1 MSKLKKLITDFVDTD
16 DFVRD
21 KIRKNNMQGIFYFSL
36 LAVPV
41 NIFHIISFYTNLEE
55 VGSAGYNWGI
65 GIICSHVASMLF
77 FTVTGIVFYFQRKK
91 REIRRKLID
100 NYLYLIFFFM
110 LMLGVIIV
118 SIDQMVTPAITPFL
132 IFCAVISL
140 IILITPVISIPF
152 FITSYFLFSYSI
164 AIYQTNQEIIL
175 SNRVNGLTAVFLGIV
190 LSLILWKSTTTRYK
204 QSRIIEEQKREL
216 EASLNELVSKSDE
229 LQKVNE
235 SKDKLFSI
243 IAHDLS
249 SPFNTIT
256 GFSELMAENIS
267 DFTTEEIERNIRQ
280 IHKTSVQTQNLLFEL
295 LTWAKLQTDNVIFVP
310 VEFNLLPVCKRVVD
324 AIEPISS
331 SKKLKIEVA
340 VSDTLRIVADK
351 EMVKTIL
358 RNLITNAVKYSYP
371 DGLISV
377 NALIEGEKVLV
388 EVIDRGVGISPEKVD
403 SIFST
408 RFLQSTPGTA
418 NETGSGL
425 GLILCKEF
433 VEKHNGTI
441 WVESLPGEETKFSFT
456 LHMPC

>member
-1 MSKLKKLITDFVDTD
+1 MSKLTRLITDFVGID

-21 KIRKNNMQGIFYFSL
+21 KIRKNNIQGIFYFSL

-41 NIFHIISFYTNLEE
+41 NIFHVISFYFKLEE
-55 VGSAGYNWGI
+55 VGSIGYKWGI
-65 GIICSHVASMLF
+65 GIICCHVTSMLF

-100 NYLYLIFFFM
+100 NYLYVIFFFM
-110 LMLGVIIV
+110 LMLGVVIV

-190 LSLILWKSTTTRYK
+190 LSLILWKNTTTRYK

-216 EASLNELVSKSDE
+216 EANLNELLNKSDE

-243 IAHDLS
+243 IAHDLT

-256 GFSELMAENIS
+256 GFSELMAENIG

-295 LTWAKLQTDNVIFVP
+295 LTWAKLQTGNVIFVP

-324 AIEPISS
+324 VIEAISS

-340 VSDTLRIVADK
+340 VSDTLSIVADK

-371 DGLISV
+371 GGIISV
-377 NALIEGEKVLV
+377 NARNDGEIVLV
-388 EVIDRGVGISPEKVD
+388 EVIDRGVGIAPETVG
-403 SIFST
+403 SVFST

-441 WVESLPGEETKFSFT
+441 WVESVPGEETRFSFT
-456 LHMPC
+456 LPKPC